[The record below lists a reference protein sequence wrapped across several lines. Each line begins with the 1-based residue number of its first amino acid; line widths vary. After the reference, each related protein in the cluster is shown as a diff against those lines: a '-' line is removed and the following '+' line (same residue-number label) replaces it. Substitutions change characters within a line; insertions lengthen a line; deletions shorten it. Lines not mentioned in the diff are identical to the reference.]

1 MDDFMT
7 GFVAGQDSG
16 DNRNNNGWGDGSWI
30 WAFLILA
37 MFGGGWG
44 GFGGFGGGNGAL
56 QGALTRADLCSEFG
70 LNDLQNGVRGV
81 SQDVC
86 DSTFAL
92 NNTMSNGF
100 HGVDNA
106 ICNLGYQTQQG
117 NAALTSA
124 ITNGFHGVD
133 NAICNLGYQ
142 TQQGFNSTNIAMMQ
156 NQNALSTQI
165 ANCCCENRQ
174 GQADI
179 KYQMA
184 TDTCAIQNT
193 IQNTTRDL
201 IDNQNANTRSILEF
215 MVQSKISALESEN
228 QNLRLAASQANQ
240 NAVIGAQIDAA
251 SANLLRRLEQPAPVP
266 AYPVPNPNAVY
277 YGHYNNWNNGCGCNT
292 GCGCN

>member
-16 DNRNNNGWGDGSWI
+16 DNRSNNGLGDGSWI
-30 WAFLILA
+30 WAFLILM

-44 GFGGFGGGNGAL
+44 SFGGGNGAI
-56 QGALTRADLCSEFG
+56 QGALTRADLCSEFNS
-70 LNDLQNGVRGV
+70 NDLQNGVRGI
-81 SQDVC
+81 SQSVC

-92 NNTMSNGF
+92 NNTM
-100 HGVDNA
+100 
-106 ICNLGYQTQQG
+106 
-117 NAALTSA
+117 
-124 ITNGFHGVD
+124 TNGFHGVD

-142 TQQGFNSTNIAMMQ
+142 TQQGFNSTNIALMQ
-156 NQNALSTQI
+156 NQNALSTQL

-174 GQADI
+174 GLADI

-215 MVQSKISALESEN
+215 MVQSKISALEAEN
-228 QNLRLAASQANQ
+228 QNLRLAAFQANQ
-240 NAVIGAQIDAA
+240 NAVIGAQVDAA
-251 SANLLRRLEQPAPVP
+251 TATLLRRLEQPAPVP
-266 AYPVPNPNAVY
+266 AYQVPNPNAAY